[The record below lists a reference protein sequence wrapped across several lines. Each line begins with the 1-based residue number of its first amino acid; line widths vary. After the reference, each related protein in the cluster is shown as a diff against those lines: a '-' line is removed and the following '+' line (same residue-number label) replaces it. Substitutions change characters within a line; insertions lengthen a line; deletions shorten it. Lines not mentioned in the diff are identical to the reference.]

1 MARAHRMRSINNT
14 YPTANI
20 SINKNRV
27 KKHSNHGAAPGI
39 NTTIYMVTGTEFE
52 IELDN
57 NTQETWLAKIKF
69 NNKLISTSGLVLR
82 PGEHHF
88 IERFLDENRKFL
100 FETYEVHKGR
110 KKAIS
115 NNGQVEIEFFKE
127 HTYYDFNPFFKK
139 TSPKK
144 RSPFAPFFPDP
155 YIPYNPSTF
164 TTPDVPNPFITPYTP
179 FQPFTTCEQPGITG
193 SCTFNALKGS
203 DSGAYIQND
212 TGVEIRCENTLGVP
226 DLTLESSNPT
236 IRFGKTDLTE
246 NDVIMLKDFMETG
259 RVEKGSES
267 KQEFTDVN
275 LDFETYCTHRVEYQ
289 ILPLSQKQFIETKNI
304 RQYCTQCGRRRK
316 KSENFCPI
324 DGIKY

>member
-1 MARAHRMRSINNT
+1 
-14 YPTANI
+14 
-20 SINKNRV
+20 
-27 KKHSNHGAAPGI
+27 
-39 NTTIYMVTGTEFE
+39 MVNGTEFE

-69 NNKLISTSGLVLR
+69 NNKLISNSGLVLR

-155 YIPYNPSTF
+155 YIPKNPSPF
-164 TTPDVPNPFITPYTP
+164 TDVPFSNPYTTP
-179 FQPFTTCEQPGITG
+179 FQPFTTCGQPGITG
-193 SCTFNALKGS
+193 SCTGQQTFNVLKGS

-212 TGVEIRCENTLGVP
+212 KAVFSNMRCEPTNVVIEGTSGAP

-275 LDFETYCTHRVEYQ
+275 IDFETYCTHRVEYQ
-289 ILPLSQKQFIETKNI
+289 ILPLSRKQFIETKNI
-304 RQYCTQCGRRRK
+304 RQYCTGCGRRRK

-324 DGIKY
+324 DGVKY